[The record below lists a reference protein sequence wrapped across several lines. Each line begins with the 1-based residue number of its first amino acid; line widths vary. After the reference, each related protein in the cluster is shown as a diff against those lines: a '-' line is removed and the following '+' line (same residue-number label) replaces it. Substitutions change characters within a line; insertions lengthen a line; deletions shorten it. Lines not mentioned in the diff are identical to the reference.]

1 MQKAPFAEW
10 DLVHETQK
18 PPFTDLVHETQSANR
33 LFLWDYHLAKHYWGI
48 ERLRKEWAHAAPLI
62 WIKNMSLTSFVF
74 SVLVIIP
81 DLWSQSQILWSSLP
95 GMLTFLRLR
104 LIRVHLKLG
113 KSNHG
118 ILSRSNCWQ
127 SDVFNWAPATPLLSF
142 SDLAC
147 GGGDRYENLVTR
159 QPTFWVMS

>member
-1 MQKAPFAEW
+1 
-10 DLVHETQK
+10 
-18 PPFTDLVHETQSANR
+18 
-33 LFLWDYHLAKHYWGI
+33 
-48 ERLRKEWAHAAPLI
+48 
-62 WIKNMSLTSFVF
+62 MSLTSFVF

-81 DLWSQSQILWSSLP
+81 DLWNQSWILWSSLP

-113 KSNHG
+113 KSNLG

-147 GGGDRYENLVTR
+147 GGGDRYENLVTDIMMPSSDVIWCQTVTLTWSRDQVTSSDMLQIPPRCLPSCRHIQPPHLLSKAGPRAR
-159 QPTFWVMS
+159 QLVR